1 MTPSNSDNQ
10 RLLRNSLIGNALFSI
25 LSAVTILGSGRYLA
39 EFLGLRGHLTL
50 TILAIGLIGY
60 ACILLVNA
68 RRPQIKLG
76 DAWTAVVLDAVWV
89 LGSYALIF
97 VVPFTSG
104 GEWLIVAVAEVV
116 FCFALLQSLGIRR
129 AMRDEQA
136 V

>member
-1 MTPSNSDNQ
+1 MTRTNADNQ
-10 RLLRNSLIGNALFSI
+10 RLLRNSLIGNALFST
-25 LSAVTILGSGRYLA
+25 LSALTILGSGQYLA

-60 ACILLVNA
+60 ACILLLNA

-76 DAWTAVVLDAVWV
+76 DAWTAVALDAVWV
-89 LGSYALIF
+89 LGSYGLIF

-104 GEWLIVAVAEVV
+104 GKWLVVAVAEVV
-116 FCFALLQSLGIRR
+116 FCFALLQSLGSRR
-129 AMRDEQA
+129 AMRGEQT

>member
-1 MTPSNSDNQ
+1 MAPSNSDNQ

-25 LSAVTILGSGRYLA
+25 LSAVTILGSGHYLA
-39 EFLGLRGHLTL
+39 EFLGLREHFTL

-76 DAWTAVVLDAVWV
+76 DAWTVVVLDAVWV

>member
-25 LSAVTILGSGRYLA
+25 LSAVTILGSGQYLA

-76 DAWTAVVLDAVWV
+76 DAWTAVALDAVWV

-104 GEWLIVAVAEVV
+104 GKWLVVAVAEVV

-129 AMRDEQA
+129 AMRDEQT